1 MKCAK
6 ERDLFIYKER
16 ERARERDYVQ
26 PSRREYLLLSLV
38 HERERERETW
48 RERGTQSVCVC

>member
-16 ERARERDYVQ
+16 E
-26 PSRREYLLLSLV
+26 S
-38 HERERERETW
+38 ERERLRTTKQERI
-48 RERGTQSVCVC
+48 SVTVSGP